1 MKMKPSKKLE
11 AGIVTLTFPPGI
23 IVGAQAGGP
32 AILPLP
38 IEGVTAENGHQC
50 AKLFEEKLGR

>member
-11 AGIVTLTFPPGI
+11 ADIATLALQPGI
-23 IVGAQAGGP
+23 IGGAHAGGP

-38 IEGVTAENGHQC
+38 IEGVTAENGHQS
-50 AKLFEEKLGR
+50 AKLFEEKLGK